1 MVHAYHGSCH
11 VAASDLTDGWT
22 SSGMAQ
28 LQCQTVRHDAACQE
42 AVLQRPRLNC
52 VLTAG
57 THGSG
62 TQEAETG
69 EAPFL
74 PPP

>member
-1 MVHAYHGSCH
+1 
-11 VAASDLTDGWT
+11 
-22 SSGMAQ
+22 MAQ
-28 LQCQTVRHDAACQE
+28 LQCQTVRHDAVCQE
-42 AVLQRPRLNC
+42 AVPQHPRLNC

-62 TQEAETG
+62 TKDAETG

-74 PPP
+74 LPP

>member
-1 MVHAYHGSCH
+1 
-11 VAASDLTDGWT
+11 
-22 SSGMAQ
+22 MAQ